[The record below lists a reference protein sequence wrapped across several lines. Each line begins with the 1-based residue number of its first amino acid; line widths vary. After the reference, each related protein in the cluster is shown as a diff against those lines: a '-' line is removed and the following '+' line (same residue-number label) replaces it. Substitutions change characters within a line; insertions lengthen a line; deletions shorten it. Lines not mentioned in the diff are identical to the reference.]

1 VSERGGTGGAA
12 QHPQYQEARRE
23 HKSLTAAAEKR
34 LLVWMAERLPPWIG
48 ADHLTALGLAAFA
61 LGGLAYWMCRRDPLF
76 LHAVNA
82 CLALN
87 WLGDS
92 LDGTVARVR
101 QKLRP
106 RYGFYV
112 DHMVDALAALFLLLG
127 LAYSSLI
134 TPAVAIALLVAYFF
148 LTINMGYATHALG
161 VFKISFGAFGGTE
174 MRILLALVN
183 LAVLR
188 WPRVPLAGREVLL
201 FDVFGTLATIAVA
214 FTALRSTAQVAKRLY
229 DLERIS

>member
-1 VSERGGTGGAA
+1 MPEQPPAA
-12 QHPQYQEARRE
+12 FQEARRE
-23 HKSLTAAAEKR
+23 HRSLTAAVEKKA
-34 LLVWMAERLPPWIG
+34 LVWMAERLPPWIG

-61 LGGLAYWMCRRDPLF
+61 AGGASYWLCRRDPVW
-76 LHAVNA
+76 LHAVNL
-82 CLALN
+82 CLVLN

-101 QKLRP
+101 NKLRP

-127 LAYSSLI
+127 LAYSTLV
-134 TPAVAIALLVAYFF
+134 TPALAIALLVAYFF

-188 WPRVPLAGREVLL
+188 WPRVTLAGERVLL
-201 FDVFGTLATIAVA
+201 FDVVCFVSTVAVA
-214 FTALRSTAQVAKRLY
+214 FTALRSTAQVGKRLY
-229 DLERIS
+229 DLERI

>member
-1 VSERGGTGGAA
+1 MTASPGGAGNPA
-12 QHPQYQEARRE
+12 PAYQEARRE
-23 HKSLTAAAEKR
+23 HKSLTAAVERKA
-34 LLVWMAERLPPWIG
+34 LVWMAERLPPSIN
-48 ADHLTALGLAAFA
+48 ADHLTALGLMAFVV
-61 LGGLAYWMCRRDPLF
+61 GGACYWLCRLDRAF

-82 CLALN
+82 CLVLN

-112 DHMVDALAALFLLLG
+112 DHMVDALGALCLLLG
-127 LAYSSLI
+127 LAYSTLI

-161 VFKISFGAFGGTE
+161 VFKISFGVVGGTE
-174 MRILLALVN
+174 MRIVLALVN

-188 WPRVPLAGREVLL
+188 WPYVAIAGRDVLL
-201 FDVFGTLATIAVA
+201 YDVFGLVATVAVA
-214 FTALRSTAQVAKRLY
+214 VTALRSTAQVAKRLY
-229 DLERIS
+229 DLERL

>member
-1 VSERGGTGGAA
+1 MAESTGGGSPAF
-12 QHPQYQEARRE
+12 QEARRE
-23 HKSLTAAAEKR
+23 HKSLTAAVEKKA
-34 LLVWMAERLPPWIG
+34 LVWMAERLPPSIN
-48 ADHLTALGLAAFA
+48 ADHLTVLGLLAF
-61 LGGLAYWMCRRDPLF
+61 LVGGICYWLCRRDPAW

-82 CLALN
+82 CLVLN

-127 LAYSSLI
+127 LAYSTLI

-161 VFKISFGAFGGTE
+161 VFKISFGAVGGTE

-188 WPRVPLAGREVLL
+188 WPQLTLAGERVLL
-201 FDVFGTLATIAVA
+201 FDVVGLVATVAVA
-214 FTALRSTAQVAKRLY
+214 VTALRSTAQVAKQLY
-229 DLERIS
+229 DLERI

>member
-1 VSERGGTGGAA
+1 MAETPGGPTPAPA
-12 QHPQYQEARRE
+12 FNEARRE
-23 HKSLTAAAEKR
+23 HKSLTAAAEKK
-34 LLVWMAERLPPWIG
+34 LLVWIAERLPPWIN
-48 ADHLTALGLAAFA
+48 ADHLTSLGLLAFLA
-61 LGGLAYWMCRRDPLF
+61 GGVCYWLCARDHAW

-82 CLALN
+82 CLVLN

-127 LAYSSLI
+127 LAYSTLI

-161 VFKISFGAFGGTE
+161 VFKISFGAMGGTE

-188 WPRVPLAGREVLL
+188 WPQVEIAGRSVLL
-201 FDVFGTLATIAVA
+201 FDVFGLLATVAVA
-214 FTALRSTAQVAKRLY
+214 VTALRSTAQVAKRLY
-229 DLERIS
+229 DLERL

>member
-1 VSERGGTGGAA
+1 MAESTEGGRPPAF
-12 QHPQYQEARRE
+12 QEARRE
-23 HKSLTAAAEKR
+23 HQSLTAAVEKKA
-34 LLVWMAERLPPWIG
+34 LVWMAERLPPSIN
-48 ADHLTALGLAAFA
+48 ADHLTALGLLAFLA
-61 LGGLAYWMCRRDPLF
+61 GGIFYWLCGRNTAW

-82 CLALN
+82 CLVLN

-127 LAYSSLI
+127 LAWSTLI
-134 TPAVAIALLVAYFF
+134 TAAVAIALLVAYFF

-161 VFKISFGAFGGTE
+161 VFKISFGAVGGTE
-174 MRILLALVN
+174 MRIMLALVN
-183 LAVLR
+183 LLVLR
-188 WPRVPLAGREVLL
+188 WPYVTLAGERVLL
-201 FDVFGTLATIAVA
+201 FDVVGVAATIAVSV
-214 FTALRSTAQVAKRLY
+214 TALRSTAQVAKRLY
-229 DLERIS
+229 DLERI

>member
-1 VSERGGTGGAA
+1 MVESTEGGRSPTF
-12 QHPQYQEARRE
+12 QEARRE
-23 HKSLTAAAEKR
+23 HKSLTAAVEKR
-34 LLVWMAERLPPWIG
+34 ALVWMAERLPPWIN
-48 ADHLTALGLAAFA
+48 ADHLTALGLLAFLA
-61 LGGLAYWMCRRDPLF
+61 GGIFYWLCGRDPAW

-82 CLALN
+82 CLVLN

-127 LAYSSLI
+127 LAYSTLI

-161 VFKISFGAFGGTE
+161 VFKISFGAVGGTE

-188 WPRVPLAGREVLL
+188 WPYVTLAGERVLL
-201 FDVFGTLATIAVA
+201 FDVVGVAATIAVTV
-214 FTALRSTAQVAKRLY
+214 TALRSTAQVAKRLY
-229 DLERIS
+229 DMERI

>member
-1 VSERGGTGGAA
+1 MAEF
-12 QHPQYQEARRE
+12 QEARRE
-23 HKSLTAAAEKR
+23 HKSLTAAVEKKA
-34 LLVWMAERLPPWIG
+34 LVWMAERLPGWIN
-48 ADHLTALGLAAFA
+48 ADHLTALGLLAFMA
-61 LGGLAYWMCRRDPLF
+61 GGLCYWMCRRDPTW

-82 CLALN
+82 CLVLN

-101 QKLRP
+101 RKLRP

-127 LAYSSLI
+127 LAFSTLV
-134 TPAVAIALLVAYFF
+134 TPAVAIALLVTYFF

-161 VFKISFGAFGGTE
+161 VFKISFGLVGGTE

-188 WPRVPLAGREVLL
+188 WPRVELAGRDVLL
-201 FDVFGTLATIAVA
+201 FDVFGVAATVAVA
-214 FTALRSTAQVAKRLY
+214 FTALRSTAQVTRRLY
-229 DLERIS
+229 DLERL

>member
-1 VSERGGTGGAA
+1 MAASTGGDGSAA
-12 QHPQYQEARRE
+12 FREARRE
-23 HKSLTAAAEKR
+23 HKSLTAAVEKKA
-34 LLVWMAERLPPWIG
+34 LVWMAERLPRSIN
-48 ADHLTALGLAAFA
+48 ADHLTALGLVAFLA
-61 LGGLAYWMCRRDPLF
+61 GGIFYWLCRRDPAW

-82 CLALN
+82 CLVLN

-127 LAYSSLI
+127 LAYSTLI

-161 VFKISFGAFGGTE
+161 VFKISFGAVGGTE

-188 WPRVPLAGREVLL
+188 WPKVTLAGERVLL
-201 FDVFGTLATIAVA
+201 FDAVGLAATVAVA
-214 FTALRSTAQVAKRLY
+214 LTALRSTAQVAKRLY
-229 DLERIS
+229 DLERI

>member
-1 VSERGGTGGAA
+1 MEF
-12 QHPQYQEARRE
+12 QEARRE
-23 HKSLTAAAEKR
+23 HKSLTAAVEKKA
-34 LLVWMAERLPPWIG
+34 LVWMAERLPAWVN
-48 ADHLTALGLAAFA
+48 ADHLTALGLVAFFA
-61 LGGLAYWMCRRDPLF
+61 GGIFYWLSGRDPAF

-82 CLALN
+82 CLVLN

-112 DHMVDALAALFLLLG
+112 DHIVDALAALFLLLG
-127 LAYSSLI
+127 LAFSTLV
-134 TPAVAIALLVAYFF
+134 TPAVAVALLVAYFF

-161 VFKISFGAFGGTE
+161 VFKISFGLVGGTE

-188 WPRVPLAGREVLL
+188 WPRVELAGRDVLL
-201 FDVFGTLATIAVA
+201 FDVFGLLATIAVA
-214 FTALRSTAQVAKRLY
+214 FTALRSIAQVTKRLY
-229 DLERIS
+229 DLERL

>member
-1 VSERGGTGGAA
+1 MAESTGGGGSPAF
-12 QHPQYQEARRE
+12 QEARRE
-23 HKSLTAAAEKR
+23 HKSLTAAVEKKA
-34 LLVWMAERLPPWIG
+34 LVWMAERLPPSIN
-48 ADHLTALGLAAFA
+48 ADHLTLLGLLAF
-61 LGGLAYWMCRRDPLF
+61 LVGGICYWLCRRDPAW

-82 CLALN
+82 CLVLN

-127 LAYSSLI
+127 LAYSTLV
-134 TPAVAIALLVAYFF
+134 TPALAIALLVAYFF

-161 VFKISFGAFGGTE
+161 VFKISFGAVGGTE

-188 WPRVPLAGREVLL
+188 WPYVTLAGERVLL
-201 FDVFGTLATIAVA
+201 FDVVAGAATVAVA
-214 FTALRSTAQVAKRLY
+214 VTALRSTAQVAKRLY
-229 DLERIS
+229 DLERI

>member
-1 VSERGGTGGAA
+1 MADDPARAEPAGYR
-12 QHPQYQEARRE
+12 EARRE
-23 HKSLTAAAEKR
+23 HTSLTATAEKK
-34 LLVWMAERLPPWIG
+34 LLVWMAERLPPWIN
-48 ADHLTALGLAAFA
+48 ADHLTALGLVAFA
-61 LGGLAYWMCRRDPLF
+61 LGGLGYWMCRRDPLF

-82 CLALN
+82 CLVLN

-101 QKLRP
+101 HKLRP

-127 LAYSSLI
+127 LAYSTLI

-148 LTINMGYATHALG
+148 MTINMGYATHALG
-161 VFKISFGAFGGTE
+161 VFKISFGAVGGTE

-188 WPRVPLAGREVLL
+188 WPRITLAGRELLL
-201 FDVFGTLATIAVA
+201 FDVVGVVATVAVA

-229 DLERIS
+229 DLERI

>member
-1 VSERGGTGGAA
+1 MVERTDGASA
-12 QHPQYQEARRE
+12 PAFQEARRE
-23 HKSLTAAAEKR
+23 HTSLTAAVEKKA
-34 LLVWMAERLPPWIG
+34 LVWMAERLPPSIN
-48 ADHLTALGLAAFA
+48 ADHLTALGLLAFLA
-61 LGGLAYWMCRRDPLF
+61 GGIFYWLCRRDPAW

-82 CLALN
+82 CLVLN

-127 LAYSSLI
+127 LAYSTLI

-161 VFKISFGAFGGTE
+161 VFKISFGAVGGTE

-188 WPRVPLAGREVLL
+188 WPYVTLAGERLLL
-201 FDVFGTLATIAVA
+201 FDVVGLVATVAVSV
-214 FTALRSTAQVAKRLY
+214 TALRSTAQVAKRLY
-229 DLERIS
+229 DLERL

>member
-1 VSERGGTGGAA
+1 MAESTKGDPT
-12 QHPQYQEARRE
+12 PPSFQEARRE

-34 LLVWMAERLPPWIG
+34 LLVWMAERLPGWIN
-48 ADHLTALGLAAFA
+48 ADHLTALGLLAFL
-61 LGGLAYWMCRRDPLF
+61 LGGICYWLCRHDLRY
-76 LHAVNA
+76 LHAVNL
-82 CLALN
+82 CLVLN

-101 QKLRP
+101 NRLRP

-112 DHMVDALAALFLLLG
+112 DHMVDALAALLLLLG
-127 LAYSSLI
+127 LAYSTLV

-161 VFKISFGAFGGTE
+161 VFKISFGAVGGTE
-174 MRILLALVN
+174 MRIGLLLVN

-188 WPRVPLAGREVLL
+188 WPRVSVGGESVLL
-201 FDVFGTLATIAVA
+201 FDLVAGAATVAVA

-229 DLERIS
+229 DLERL

>member
-1 VSERGGTGGAA
+1 MAEF
-12 QHPQYQEARRE
+12 QEARRE
-23 HKSLTAAAEKR
+23 HKSLTAAVEKKA
-34 LLVWMAERLPPWIG
+34 LVWMAERLPPWIN
-48 ADHLTALGLAAFA
+48 ADHLTALGLLAFA
-61 LGGLAYWMCRRDPLF
+61 AGGVCYWMCRRDPAW

-82 CLALN
+82 CLVLN

-127 LAYSSLI
+127 LAFSTLV

-161 VFKISFGAFGGTE
+161 VFKISFGLVGGTE

-188 WPRVPLAGREVLL
+188 WPQVELLGREVLL
-201 FDVFGTLATIAVA
+201 FDVFAALATVAVA
-214 FTALRSTAQVAKRLY
+214 FTALRSTAQVTKRLY
-229 DLERIS
+229 DLERL

>member
-1 VSERGGTGGAA
+1 MAETPGGPIPAPA
-12 QHPQYQEARRE
+12 FNEARRE

-34 LLVWMAERLPPWIG
+34 LLVWIAERLPPWIN
-48 ADHLTALGLAAFA
+48 ADHLTSLGLLAFLA
-61 LGGLAYWMCRRDPLF
+61 GGVCYWLCAREHAW

-82 CLALN
+82 CLVLN

-127 LAYSSLI
+127 LAYSTLI

-161 VFKISFGAFGGTE
+161 VFKISFGAIGGTE

-183 LAVLR
+183 LAVLC
-188 WPRVPLAGREVLL
+188 WPQVEIAGRNVLL
-201 FDVFGTLATIAVA
+201 FDVFGFFATVAVA
-214 FTALRSTAQVAKRLY
+214 VTALRSTAQVAKRLY
-229 DLERIS
+229 DLERL

>member
-1 VSERGGTGGAA
+1 MAEF
-12 QHPQYQEARRE
+12 QEARRE
-23 HKSLTAAAEKR
+23 HKSLTAAVEKKA
-34 LLVWMAERLPPWIG
+34 LVWMAERLPGWIN
-48 ADHLTALGLAAFA
+48 ADHLTALGLVAFLA
-61 LGGLAYWMCRRDPLF
+61 GGFCYWMCGRDPAWV
-76 LHAVNA
+76 HAVNA
-82 CLALN
+82 CLLLN

-127 LAYSSLI
+127 LAFSTLV

-161 VFKISFGAFGGTE
+161 VFKISFGLVGGTE
-174 MRILLALVN
+174 MRILLALAN

-188 WPRVPLAGREVLL
+188 WPRVELAGRDVLL
-201 FDVFGTLATIAVA
+201 FDVFGVAATVAVA
-214 FTALRSTAQVAKRLY
+214 FTALRSTVQVTRRLY
-229 DLERIS
+229 DLERL

>member
-1 VSERGGTGGAA
+1 MTPEARGGASDETPEF
-12 QHPQYQEARRE
+12 HEARRE
-23 HKSLTAAAEKR
+23 HRSLTAAVEKKA
-34 LLVWMAERLPPWIG
+34 LVWMAERLPPWIN
-48 ADHLTALGLAAFA
+48 ADHLTALGLLAFV
-61 LGGLAYWMCRRDPLF
+61 LGGICYWLCRRNPAF

-82 CLALN
+82 CLVLN

-101 QKLRP
+101 RKLRP

-127 LAYSSLI
+127 LAFSSLI
-134 TPAVAIALLVAYFF
+134 TPALAIALLVAYFF

-161 VFKISFGAFGGTE
+161 VFKISFGIVGGTE
-174 MRILLALVN
+174 MRIALALVN

-188 WPRVPLAGREVLL
+188 WPWVTLGGHRVLL
-201 FDVFGTLATIAVA
+201 FDVVGLAATVAVA
-214 FTALRSTAQVAKRLY
+214 VTALRSTAQVTKRLY
-229 DLERIS
+229 DLERL

>member
-1 VSERGGTGGAA
+1 MAESTGRDGSPAFR
-12 QHPQYQEARRE
+12 EARRE
-23 HKSLTAAAEKR
+23 HKSLTAAVEKKA
-34 LLVWMAERLPPWIG
+34 LVWMAERLPPSIN
-48 ADHLTALGLAAFA
+48 ADHLTVLGLLAF
-61 LGGLAYWMCRRDPLF
+61 LVGGICYWLCRRDPAW

-82 CLALN
+82 CLVLN

-127 LAYSSLI
+127 LAYSTLV
-134 TPAVAIALLVAYFF
+134 TPALAIALLVAYFF

-161 VFKISFGAFGGTE
+161 VFKISFGAVGGTE

-188 WPRVPLAGREVLL
+188 WPYVTLAGERVLL
-201 FDVFGTLATIAVA
+201 FDVVAGAATVAVA
-214 FTALRSTAQVAKRLY
+214 VTALRSTAQVAKRLY
-229 DLERIS
+229 DLERI

>member
-1 VSERGGTGGAA
+1 MAEF
-12 QHPQYQEARRE
+12 QEARRE
-23 HKSLTAAAEKR
+23 HKSLTAAVEKKA
-34 LLVWMAERLPPWIG
+34 LVWMAERLPSWVN
-48 ADHLTALGLAAFA
+48 ADHLTALGLVAFLA
-61 LGGLAYWMCRRDPLF
+61 GGVCYWLCGRDPAF
-76 LHAVNA
+76 LHAVNV
-82 CLALN
+82 CLLLN

-127 LAYSSLI
+127 LAFSTLI

-161 VFKISFGAFGGTE
+161 VFKISFGLVGGTE

-188 WPRVPLAGREVLL
+188 WPRFELAGREVLL
-201 FDVFGTLATIAVA
+201 FDVFGALATMAVA
-214 FTALRSTAQVAKRLY
+214 ITALRSTAQVTKRLY
-229 DLERIS
+229 DMERL

>member
-1 VSERGGTGGAA
+1 MAETPGGPIPAPA
-12 QHPQYQEARRE
+12 FNEARRE
-23 HKSLTAAAEKR
+23 HKSLTAAAEKK
-34 LLVWMAERLPPWIG
+34 LLVWIAERLPPWIN
-48 ADHLTALGLAAFA
+48 ADHLTSLGLLAFLA
-61 LGGLAYWMCRRDPLF
+61 GGVFYWLCARDHAW

-82 CLALN
+82 CLVLN

-127 LAYSSLI
+127 LAYSTLI

-161 VFKISFGAFGGTE
+161 VFKISFGAMGGTE

-183 LAVLR
+183 LAVLC
-188 WPRVPLAGREVLL
+188 WPQVEIGGRSVLL
-201 FDVFGTLATIAVA
+201 FDVFGTGATVAVA
-214 FTALRSTAQVAKRLY
+214 VTALRSTAQVAKRLY
-229 DLERIS
+229 DLERL

>member
-1 VSERGGTGGAA
+1 MAESTGGGGSPAF
-12 QHPQYQEARRE
+12 QEARRE
-23 HKSLTAAAEKR
+23 HKSLTAAVEKKA
-34 LLVWMAERLPPWIG
+34 LVWMAERLPPSIN
-48 ADHLTALGLAAFA
+48 ADHLTVLGLLAF
-61 LGGLAYWMCRRDPLF
+61 LVGGICYWLCRRDPSW

-82 CLALN
+82 CLVLN

-127 LAYSSLI
+127 LAYSTLV
-134 TPAVAIALLVAYFF
+134 TPALAIALLVAYFF

-161 VFKISFGAFGGTE
+161 VFKISFGAVGGTE

-188 WPRVPLAGREVLL
+188 WPYVTLAGERVLL
-201 FDVFGTLATIAVA
+201 FDVVAGAATVAVA
-214 FTALRSTAQVAKRLY
+214 VTALRSTAQVAKRLY
-229 DLERIS
+229 DLERI

>member
-1 VSERGGTGGAA
+1 MPESPERAERPA
-12 QHPQYQEARRE
+12 FQEARRE
-23 HKSLTAAAEKR
+23 HKALSAAIEKKA
-34 LLVWMAERLPPWIG
+34 LVWMAERLPLWIN
-48 ADHLTALGLAAFA
+48 ADHLTALGLLAFL
-61 LGGLAYWMCRRDPLF
+61 LGGAFYWMSRSDPRY

-82 CLALN
+82 CLVLN

-106 RYGFYV
+106 RYGFYL
-112 DHMVDALAALFLLLG
+112 DHMVDALGALFLLLG
-127 LAYSSLI
+127 LAFSTLV
-134 TPAVAIALLVAYFF
+134 TKAVAIALLVAYFF

-161 VFKISFGAFGGTE
+161 VFKISFGIVGGTE

-183 LAVLR
+183 LAVMR
-188 WPRVPLAGREVLL
+188 WPEVEIAGRSVLL
-201 FDVFGTLATIAVA
+201 FDVFALAATVAVA

-229 DLERIS
+229 DMERL

>member
-1 VSERGGTGGAA
+1 MAETPGGPIPAPA
-12 QHPQYQEARRE
+12 FNEARRE
-23 HKSLTAAAEKR
+23 HKSLTAAAEKK
-34 LLVWMAERLPPWIG
+34 LLVWIAERLPPWIN
-48 ADHLTALGLAAFA
+48 ADHLTSLGLLAFLA
-61 LGGLAYWMCRRDPLF
+61 GGVCYWLCAREHAW

-82 CLALN
+82 CLVLN

-127 LAYSSLI
+127 LAYSTLI

-161 VFKISFGAFGGTE
+161 VFKISFGAMGGTE

-183 LAVLR
+183 LAVLC
-188 WPRVPLAGREVLL
+188 WPQVEIAGRNVLL
-201 FDVFGTLATIAVA
+201 FDVFGFFATVAVA
-214 FTALRSTAQVAKRLY
+214 VTALRSTAQVAKRLY
-229 DLERIS
+229 DLERL

>member
-1 VSERGGTGGAA
+1 MAETPGGPIPAPA
-12 QHPQYQEARRE
+12 FNEARRE

-34 LLVWMAERLPPWIG
+34 LLVWIAERLPPWIN
-48 ADHLTALGLAAFA
+48 ADHLTSLGLLAFLA
-61 LGGLAYWMCRRDPLF
+61 GGVCYWLCAREHAW
-76 LHAVNA
+76 LHAVNV
-82 CLALN
+82 CLVLN

-127 LAYSSLI
+127 LAYSTLI

-161 VFKISFGAFGGTE
+161 VFKISFGAIGGTE

-183 LAVLR
+183 LAVLC
-188 WPRVPLAGREVLL
+188 WPQVEIAGRNVLL
-201 FDVFGTLATIAVA
+201 FDVFGFFATVAVA
-214 FTALRSTAQVAKRLY
+214 VTALRSTAQVAKRLY
-229 DLERIS
+229 DLERL

>member
-1 VSERGGTGGAA
+1 MAETPDSPTPAPA
-12 QHPQYQEARRE
+12 FQEARRE
-23 HKSLTAAAEKR
+23 HKSLTAAAEKK
-34 LLVWMAERLPPWIG
+34 LLVWIAQRLPPWIN
-48 ADHLTALGLAAFA
+48 ADHLTSLGLLAFLA
-61 LGGLAYWMCRRDPLF
+61 GGLFYWLCRRDPAW

-82 CLALN
+82 CLVLN

-127 LAYSSLI
+127 LAYSTLI

-161 VFKISFGAFGGTE
+161 VFKISFGAMGGTE

-183 LAVLR
+183 LAVLC
-188 WPRVPLAGREVLL
+188 WPQVEIAGRSVLL
-201 FDVFGTLATIAVA
+201 FDVFGIPATVAVA
-214 FTALRSTAQVAKRLY
+214 GTALRSTAQVAKRLY
-229 DLERIS
+229 DLERL

>member
-1 VSERGGTGGAA
+1 MAE
-12 QHPQYQEARRE
+12 YQEARRE
-23 HKSLTAAAEKR
+23 HRSLTAAVEKR
-34 LLVWMAERLPPWIG
+34 ALVWMAERLPPWIN
-48 ADHLTALGLAAFA
+48 ADHLTALGLLAFA
-61 LGGLAYWMCRRDPLF
+61 VGGLCYWLCRRDHAF

-82 CLALN
+82 CLVLN

-127 LAYSSLI
+127 LAYSTLV

-161 VFKISFGAFGGTE
+161 VFKISFGLVGGTE

-188 WPRVPLAGREVLL
+188 WPRIEIADRSVLL
-201 FDVFGTLATIAVA
+201 FDVFGLAATVAVA
-214 FTALRSTAQVAKRLY
+214 FTALRSTAQVGKRLY
-229 DLERIS
+229 DLERL

>member
-1 VSERGGTGGAA
+1 MTETPGGPTPAPA
-12 QHPQYQEARRE
+12 FNEARRE
-23 HKSLTAAAEKR
+23 HKSLTAAAEKK
-34 LLVWMAERLPPWIG
+34 LLVWIAERLPPWIN
-48 ADHLTALGLAAFA
+48 ADHLTSLGLLAFLA
-61 LGGLAYWMCRRDPLF
+61 GGVCYWLCARDHAW

-82 CLALN
+82 CLVLN

-127 LAYSSLI
+127 LAYSTLI

-161 VFKISFGAFGGTE
+161 VFKISFGAIGGTE
-174 MRILLALVN
+174 MRILLAVVN
-183 LAVLR
+183 LVVLR
-188 WPRVPLAGREVLL
+188 WPRVQIGDLSVLL
-201 FDVFGTLATIAVA
+201 FDIFGIFATIAVA
-214 FTALRSTAQVAKRLY
+214 VTALRSTAQVAKRLY
-229 DLERIS
+229 DLERL

>member
-1 VSERGGTGGAA
+1 MAESTGRDGSPAFR
-12 QHPQYQEARRE
+12 EARRE
-23 HKSLTAAAEKR
+23 HKSLTAAVEKKA
-34 LLVWMAERLPPWIG
+34 LVWMAERLPPSIN
-48 ADHLTALGLAAFA
+48 ADHLTVLGLLAF
-61 LGGLAYWMCRRDPLF
+61 LVGGICYWLCRRDPAW

-82 CLALN
+82 CLVLN

-127 LAYSSLI
+127 LAYSTLV
-134 TPAVAIALLVAYFF
+134 TPALAIALLVAYFF

-161 VFKISFGAFGGTE
+161 VFKISFGAVGGTE

-188 WPRVPLAGREVLL
+188 WPYVTLAGERVLL
-201 FDVFGTLATIAVA
+201 FDVVAAAATVAVA
-214 FTALRSTAQVAKRLY
+214 VTALRSVAQVAKRLY
-229 DLERIS
+229 DLERI

>member
-1 VSERGGTGGAA
+1 MAEF
-12 QHPQYQEARRE
+12 QEARRE
-23 HKSLTAAAEKR
+23 HKSLTAAVEKKA
-34 LLVWMAERLPPWIG
+34 LVWMAERLPPWIN
-48 ADHLTALGLAAFA
+48 ADHLTALGLLAFA
-61 LGGLAYWMCRRDPLF
+61 AGGVCYWMCRRDPAW

-82 CLALN
+82 CLVLN

-127 LAYSSLI
+127 LALSTLV
-134 TPAVAIALLVAYFF
+134 TPAVAIALLVAYFL

-161 VFKISFGAFGGTE
+161 VFKISFGLVGGTE

-183 LAVLR
+183 LAVLL
-188 WPRVPLAGREVLL
+188 WPRVELLGRDVLL
-201 FDVFGTLATIAVA
+201 FDVFGVLGTVAVA
-214 FTALRSTAQVAKRLY
+214 FTALRSTAQVTKRLY
-229 DLERIS
+229 DLERL

>member
-1 VSERGGTGGAA
+1 MAETPGGPIPAPA
-12 QHPQYQEARRE
+12 FNEARRE
-23 HKSLTAAAEKR
+23 HKSLTAAAEKK
-34 LLVWMAERLPPWIG
+34 LLVWIAERLPPWIN
-48 ADHLTALGLAAFA
+48 ADHLTSLGLLAFLA
-61 LGGLAYWMCRRDPLF
+61 GGVFYWLCARDHAW

-82 CLALN
+82 CLVLN

-127 LAYSSLI
+127 LAYSTLI

-161 VFKISFGAFGGTE
+161 VFKISFGAMGGTE

-183 LAVLR
+183 LAVLC
-188 WPRVPLAGREVLL
+188 WPQVEIAGRSVLL
-201 FDVFGTLATIAVA
+201 FDVFGILATVAVA
-214 FTALRSTAQVAKRLY
+214 VTALRSTAQVAKRLY
-229 DLERIS
+229 DLERL